1 MRRQDLSKW
10 KVISRAIVSG
20 RASYRALQAAEKATK
35 RNLSTSMLKLAE
47 ELSALEGWEAR
58 KAHLAIV
65 EAYTLL
71 MKSRGYLKAMKD
83 RHGNE
88 AYVDKSKLKEL
99 LKLDEDIALRL
110 AEIKDLLSR
119 GVSAKK
125 VIPLA
130 ESLLELIKKRDG
142 GRWVRK
148 TTTKK
153 AREF

>member
-10 KVISRAIVSG
+10 KVISRAIASG

-35 RNLSTSMLKLAE
+35 RNLSMSMLKLAE
-47 ELSALEGWEAR
+47 ELSALECWEAR
-58 KAHLAIV
+58 KAHLTIV
-65 EAYTLL
+65 EAYSLL
-71 MKSRGYLKAMKD
+71 MRSKGYLRAMKD

-88 AYVDKSKLKEL
+88 AYIDKGKLKGL

-110 AEIKDLLSR
+110 TEIKDLLSK
-119 GVSAKK
+119 GISAKK
-125 VIPLA
+125 VVPLA

-142 GRWVRK
+142 SRWVRK
-148 TTTKK
+148 ATTKK